1 MSLLAML
8 ILGGLVGWIA
18 AAVMGRDEGVIV
30 SIIIGII
37 GSIIGGFVSTL
48 FTGGDQAVLAFSMS
62 GLFWSFIGAVI
73 LVALLNA
80 FQGSHRHSAGHL

>member
-1 MSLLAML
+1 MSLIAML

-18 AAVMGRDEGVIV
+18 SAVMGRDEGVIMSV
-30 SIIIGII
+30 IIGIV
-37 GSIIGGFVSTL
+37 GSVIGGFVSML
-48 FTGGDQAVLAFSMS
+48 FTGGDQAVLAFSWS

-80 FQGSHRHSAGHL
+80 FSNRHHHAM